1 MGKKI
6 EKLLIK
12 KIIKASKEKCSIIL
26 MTKKDFKKLFD
37 EISLTSPQGR
47 YEDLKNEETYYMGLK
62 IYKTKDLSKG
72 EIIVK

>member
-12 KIIKASKEKCSIIL
+12 KIIKASKKECSIIL

-37 EISLTSPQGR
+37 EISLTYPQGR
-47 YEDLKNEETYYMGLK
+47 YEDLKNEESHYMGLK
-62 IYKTKDLSKG
+62 IYRTKDLSKG